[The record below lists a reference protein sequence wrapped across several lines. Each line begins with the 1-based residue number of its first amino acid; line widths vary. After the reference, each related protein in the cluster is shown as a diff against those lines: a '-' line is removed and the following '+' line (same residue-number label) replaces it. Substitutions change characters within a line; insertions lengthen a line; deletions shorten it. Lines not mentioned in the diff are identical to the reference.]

1 MNITLPDGS
10 IRELET
16 GSTGFDLASSIG
28 PGLAKAALAVTVNG
42 VQKDLN
48 DPINEDS
55 KVSII
60 TIDSDDGLEIM
71 RHTLTAQVLARA
83 VRNLFPG
90 TKLAIGPTITDGFY
104 YDFEFTK
111 PISPEDLGSIEK
123 EMKKIIS
130 SNSSITK
137 KLNTKQEAIEIFKKE
152 GESYKESIINASEQQ
167 DGFQLYYQDD
177 SKFVDLCRGPHI
189 PNFKHIGAFK
199 LLKIAGAYWKGDSNN
214 KMLTRIYGTA
224 WKNEKDLSAYLERIE
239 EAEKRDHRRLGKEMN
254 LFHFQE
260 EAPGM
265 VFWHPD
271 GWTIYRLLESYMR
284 SNLESSGYKEIKTPQ
299 VLDRK
304 LWEAS
309 GHWDKYRENM
319 FITEID
325 EEHANEKRVNALKP
339 MNCPCHV
346 QIYNQGL
353 KSYRDLPLR
362 LAEFG
367 SCHRYE
373 ASGTMHGLMRVRG
386 FTQDDGH
393 IFCTEEQIESET
405 GLFIELLSRIYKD
418 LGFEKF
424 DIKLSTRP
432 EIRVGSDE
440 VWDKAEHALESAIK
454 NLGLPY
460 QLEEGGGAFYGPN
473 EKRVN
478 ALKPMNCPCH
488 VQIYNQGLKS
498 YRDLPLRLAE
508 FGSCHRY
515 EASGTMHGL
524 MRVRGFTQDDGHI
537 FCTEEQI
544 ESETGL
550 FIELLSRIYKDL
562 GFEKFDIKLSTR
574 PEIRV
579 GSDEVWDKAEHA
591 LESAIKNLGLP
602 YQLEEGGGAFYGPK
616 LDFVLTDAIGR
627 EWQCGTFQADF
638 NLPERLD
645 AEYVGEDGSKHRP
658 VMIHRAILGSF
669 ERFIGVLIENYSGK
683 LPFWLAPVQVVV
695 ATIISDADEYAN
707 EIIDKLSKAGIRCN
721 VDLRNEKISY
731 KVREHSS
738 VKVPVI
744 IALGKREQEDRTV
757 SIRRMDSDKTEVCGL
772 EEAINILIQE
782 NTRPQ

>member
-10 IRELET
+10 IRELEL
-16 GSTGFDLASSIG
+16 GSTGLDLASSIG
-28 PGLAKAALAVTVNG
+28 AGLAKAALAVTVNG
-42 VQKDLN
+42 IQKDLN

-55 KVSII
+55 RVSII

-83 VRNLFPG
+83 VKNLFPG

-104 YDFEFTK
+104 YDFEFKK
-111 PISPEDLGSIEK
+111 PISPEDLDSIEK

-130 SNSSITK
+130 SNSVITK
-137 KLNTKQEAIEIFKKE
+137 QINTKKEAIEIFNKE
-152 GESYKESIINASEQQ
+152 GESYKESIINDSEQE

-189 PNFKHIGAFK
+189 PSLKHIGAFK
-199 LLKIAGAYWKGDSNN
+199 LLKIAGAYWKGNSDN

-224 WKNEKDLSAYLERIE
+224 WKNEKDLSAYLDRIE
-239 EAEKRDHRRLGKEMN
+239 EAEKRDHRKLGKEMN

-284 SNLESSGYKEIKTPQ
+284 SNLELCGYKEIKTPQ

-386 FTQDDGH
+386 FTPVSYTH
-393 IFCTEEQIESET
+393 LTLPT
-405 GLFIELLSRIYKD
+405 NR
-418 LGFEKF
+418 
-424 DIKLSTRP
+424 
-432 EIRVGSDE
+432 E
-440 VWDKAEHALESAIK
+440 V
-454 NLGLPY
+454 
-460 QLEEGGGAFYGPN
+460 
-473 EKRVN
+473 
-478 ALKPMNCPCH
+478 
-488 VQIYNQGLKS
+488 
-498 YRDLPLRLAE
+498 
-508 FGSCHRY
+508 
-515 EASGTMHGL
+515 
-524 MRVRGFTQDDGHI
+524 
-537 FCTEEQI
+537 
-544 ESETGL
+544 
-550 FIELLSRIYKDL
+550 
-562 GFEKFDIKLSTR
+562 
-574 PEIRV
+574 
-579 GSDEVWDKAEHA
+579 
-591 LESAIKNLGLP
+591 
-602 YQLEEGGGAFYGPK
+602 
-616 LDFVLTDAIGR
+616 
-627 EWQCGTFQADF
+627 
-638 NLPERLD
+638 
-645 AEYVGEDGSKHRP
+645 
-658 VMIHRAILGSF
+658 
-669 ERFIGVLIENYSGK
+669 
-683 LPFWLAPVQVVV
+683 
-695 ATIISDADEYAN
+695 
-707 EIIDKLSKAGIRCN
+707 
-721 VDLRNEKISY
+721 
-731 KVREHSS
+731 
-738 VKVPVI
+738 
-744 IALGKREQEDRTV
+744 
-757 SIRRMDSDKTEVCGL
+757 
-772 EEAINILIQE
+772 
-782 NTRPQ
+782 